1 MHAGTQSGGRRN
13 SPNKLAASQI
23 FGECAAVHF
32 FRMQARAAIAQDTA
46 DRGASPG

>member
-1 MHAGTQSGGRRN
+1 MSGRLYMHAGTPSGGRRN

-32 FRMQARAAIAQDTA
+32 FRMRARGHRA
-46 DRGASPG
+46 RNG